1 MGNIFAGVK
10 RININPPIGIK
21 RPGIR
26 LFADP
31 IQSIE
36 SDLTAT
42 ALVLKHNGNKIAI
55 IACDLAFIPIEDDK
69 NWREIIGKEIG
80 TNRSHIM
87 INCSHTHSGP
97 AFPSWIEED
106 PEQMKLQEKY
116 YENLKNNLINVT
128 KLANENLVECRIGA
142 DFGNVVIGMYRRETG
157 EDGRDILGEVPE
169 APIDPSV
176 GVVRVDDTD
185 GNNLV
190 TLFSYG
196 CHPVTMG
203 PRSML
208 ASSDYPGAA
217 REIVENTLGGL
228 SMFLQACGGNIN
240 PIYGIGYEVDC
251 RDTKNRTG
259 HILGSEVVKVASNI
273 RTNIKLGKRKPLGN
287 IPNIKFRAW
296 DPVEDTD
303 NNEIRALEKTV
314 GLDFI
319 DLPPLEKAEEIH
331 NEWKNKLT
339 ESRKNDAK
347 DWEISVAKR
356 FTNWSSNLLQAIRKN
371 NPPLEVIIQAFK
383 INEIVFASISME
395 SFFETGIEIKN
406 RSPYKHTQVL
416 GYTNGTVGYLPRAKD
431 FPKDGWKITERYAV
445 PDLFFQS
452 YSLPTAIKP
461 ESEEKVVDE
470 LSNLILQLK

>member
-1 MGNIFAGVK
+1 M
-10 RININPPIGIK
+10 
-21 RPGIR
+21 
-26 LFADP
+26 
-31 IQSIE
+31 
-36 SDLTAT
+36 
-42 ALVLKHNGNKIAI
+42 VLEHNDTKIAI

-69 NWREIIGKEIG
+69 KWREIIGKEIG
-80 TNRSHIM
+80 ANRSHIM

-97 AFPSWIEED
+97 AFPSWIEEN
-106 PEQMKLQEKY
+106 PEQMRLQEEYQDNLFNK
-116 YENLKNNLINVT
+116 LKNVV
-128 KLANENLVECRIGA
+128 KSANENLVQCRIGA
-142 DFGNVVIGMYRRETG
+142 DFGHADIGMYRRETG

-217 REIVENTLGGL
+217 REVVENTLGGL
-228 SMFLQACGGNIN
+228 SMFLQGCGGNIN
-240 PIYGIGYEVDC
+240 PIHGIGYEVDC

-273 RTNIKLGKRKPLGN
+273 RTNLKLGERKPLGN
-287 IPNIKFRAW
+287 IPNVKFRAW
-296 DPVEDTD
+296 DPVEDTKK
-303 NNEIRALEKTV
+303 NEIKALEKSI
-314 GLDFI
+314 GLDLI
-319 DLPPLEKAEEIH
+319 DLPPLAEAEGIH
-331 NEWKNKLT
+331 KEWVNKLT
-339 ESRKNDAK
+339 ESTKNDAK

-356 FTNWSSNLLQAIRKN
+356 FTNWSSNLVEAIRN
-371 NPPLEVIIQAFK
+371 DNPPIEVIIQAFK
-383 INEIVFASISME
+383 VNEIVFASISME
-395 SFFETGIEIKN
+395 SFFETGIKIKN
-406 RSPYKHTQVL
+406 RSPFNHTQVL
-416 GYTNGTVGYLPRAKD
+416 GYTNGTVGYLPRAED

-452 YSLPTAIKP
+452 YSLPAAIKP

-470 LSNLILQLK
+470 LSNLISQLK

>member
-1 MGNIFAGVK
+1 MEKLLAGVE

-42 ALVLKHNGNKIAI
+42 ALVLEHNDNKIAI
-55 IACDLAFIPIEDDK
+55 IACDLALIPIEDDK
-69 NWREIIGKEIG
+69 KWREIIGKEIG
-80 TNRSHIM
+80 ANRSHIM

-97 AFPSWIEED
+97 AFPSWIEEN
-106 PEQMKLQEKY
+106 PEQMRLQEEYQDNLFNK
-116 YENLKNNLINVT
+116 LKNVV
-128 KLANENLVECRIGA
+128 KSANENLVQCRIGA
-142 DFGNVVIGMYRRETG
+142 DFGHADIGMYRRETG

-185 GNNLV
+185 GINLV

-217 REIVENTLGGL
+217 REVVENTLGGL
-228 SMFLQACGGNIN
+228 SMFLQGCGGNIN
-240 PIYGIGYEVDC
+240 PIHGIGYEVDC
-251 RDTKNRTG
+251 RDTINRTG

-273 RTNIKLGKRKPLGN
+273 RTNLKLGERKPLGN
-287 IPNIKFRAW
+287 IPNVKFRAW
-296 DPVEDTD
+296 DPVEDTKK
-303 NNEIRALEKTV
+303 NELKALEKSI
-314 GLDFI
+314 GLDLM
-319 DLPPLEKAEEIH
+319 DLPPLAEAEGIH
-331 NEWKNKLT
+331 KEWVNKLT
-339 ESRKNDAK
+339 ESTKNDAK

-356 FTNWSSNLLQAIRKN
+356 ITTWSSNLVEAIRN
-371 NPPLEVIIQAFK
+371 DNPPIEVIIQAFK
-383 INEIVFASISME
+383 VNEIVFASISME
-395 SFFETGIEIKN
+395 SFFETGIKIKN
-406 RSPYKHTQVL
+406 RSPFNHTQVL
-416 GYTNGTVGYLPRAKD
+416 GYTNGTVGYLPRAED

-452 YSLPTAIKP
+452 YSLPAAIKP

-470 LSNLILQLK
+470 LSNLISQLK

>member
-1 MGNIFAGVK
+1 
-10 RININPPIGIK
+10 
-21 RPGIR
+21 
-26 LFADP
+26 
-31 IQSIE
+31 
-36 SDLTAT
+36 
-42 ALVLKHNGNKIAI
+42 
-55 IACDLAFIPIEDDK
+55 
-69 NWREIIGKEIG
+69 
-80 TNRSHIM
+80 
-87 INCSHTHSGP
+87 
-97 AFPSWIEED
+97 
-106 PEQMKLQEKY
+106 
-116 YENLKNNLINVT
+116 
-128 KLANENLVECRIGA
+128 CRIGA
-142 DFGNVVIGMYRRETG
+142 DFGHVVIGMYRRETG

-240 PIYGIGYEVDC
+240 PVYGIGYEVDC

-303 NNEIRALEKTV
+303 NNQIRALEKTV

>member
-1 MGNIFAGVK
+1 MEKLLAGVE

-42 ALVLKHNGNKIAI
+42 ALVLEHNDNKIAI
-55 IACDLAFIPIEDDK
+55 IACDLALIPIEDDK
-69 NWREIIGKEIG
+69 KWREIIGKEIG
-80 TNRSHIM
+80 ANRSHIM

-97 AFPSWIEED
+97 AFPSWIEEN
-106 PEQMKLQEKY
+106 PEQMRLQEEYQDNLFNK
-116 YENLKNNLINVT
+116 LKNVV
-128 KLANENLVECRIGA
+128 KSANENLVQCRIGA
-142 DFGNVVIGMYRRETG
+142 DFGHADIGMYRRETG

-169 APIDPSV
+169 APTDPSV

-217 REIVENTLGGL
+217 REVVENTLGGL
-228 SMFLQACGGNIN
+228 SMFLQGCGGNIN
-240 PIYGIGYEVDC
+240 PIHGIGYEVDC

-273 RTNIKLGKRKPLGN
+273 RTNLKLGERKPLGN
-287 IPNIKFRAW
+287 IPNVKFRAW
-296 DPVEDTD
+296 DPVEDTKK
-303 NNEIRALEKTV
+303 NEIKALEKSI
-314 GLDFI
+314 GLDLI
-319 DLPPLEKAEEIH
+319 DLPPLAEAEGIH
-331 NEWKNKLT
+331 KEWVNKLT
-339 ESRKNDAK
+339 ESTKNDAK

-356 FTNWSSNLLQAIRKN
+356 FTNWSSNLVEAIRN
-371 NPPLEVIIQAFK
+371 DNPPIEVIIQAFK
-383 INEIVFASISME
+383 VNEIVFASISME
-395 SFFETGIEIKN
+395 SFFETGIKIKN
-406 RSPYKHTQVL
+406 RSPFNHTQVL
-416 GYTNGTVGYLPRAKD
+416 GYTNGTVGYLPRAED

-452 YSLPTAIKP
+452 YSLPAAIKP

-470 LSNLILQLK
+470 LSNLISQLK

>member
-1 MGNIFAGVK
+1 MEKLLAGVE

-42 ALVLKHNGNKIAI
+42 ALVLEHNDNKIAI
-55 IACDLAFIPIEDDK
+55 IACDLALIPIEDDK
-69 NWREIIGKEIG
+69 KWREIIGKEIG
-80 TNRSHIM
+80 ANRSHIM

-97 AFPSWIEED
+97 AFPSWIEEN
-106 PEQMKLQEKY
+106 PEQMRLQEEYQDNLFNK
-116 YENLKNNLINVT
+116 LKNVV
-128 KLANENLVECRIGA
+128 KSANENLVQCRIGA
-142 DFGNVVIGMYRRETG
+142 DFGHADIGMYRRETG

-217 REIVENTLGGL
+217 REVVENTLGGM
-228 SMFLQACGGNIN
+228 SMFLQGCGGNIN
-240 PIYGIGYEVDC
+240 PIHGIGYEVDC

-273 RTNIKLGKRKPLGN
+273 RTNLKLGERKPLGN
-287 IPNIKFRAW
+287 IPNVKFRAW
-296 DPVEDTD
+296 DPVEDTKK
-303 NNEIRALEKTV
+303 NEIKALEKSI
-314 GLDFI
+314 GLDLI
-319 DLPPLEKAEEIH
+319 DLPPLAEAEEIH
-331 NEWKNKLT
+331 KEWVNKLT
-339 ESRKNDAK
+339 ESTKNDAK

-356 FTNWSSNLLQAIRKN
+356 FTNWSSNLVEAIRN
-371 NPPLEVIIQAFK
+371 DNPPIEVIIQAFK
-383 INEIVFASISME
+383 VNEIVFASISME
-395 SFFETGIEIKN
+395 SFFETGIKIKN
-406 RSPYKHTQVL
+406 RSPFEHTQVL
-416 GYTNGTVGYLPRAKD
+416 GYTNGTVGYLPRAEE

-452 YSLPTAIKP
+452 YSLPAAIKP
-461 ESEEKVVDE
+461 ESEGKVVDE
-470 LSNLILQLK
+470 LSNLISQLQ

>member
-1 MGNIFAGVK
+1 MENIQAGVE

-42 ALVLKHNGNKIAI
+42 ALVLHYNDTKIAI
-55 IACDLAFIPIEDDK
+55 LACDLSFIPIKVDK
-69 NWREIIGKEIG
+69 ILRENIGKEIG
-80 TNRSHIM
+80 TTRSHVM

-97 AFPSWIEED
+97 AFPSWTEEET
-106 PEQMKLQEKY
+106 EQTRLQEEY
-116 YENLKNNLINVT
+116 QENLINKLINVT
-128 KLANENLVECRIGA
+128 KLADKNIVKCRIGA
-142 DFGNVVIGMYRRETG
+142 DFGKTVIGIYRRETG
-157 EDGRDILGEVPE
+157 KDGRDILGEVPE

-176 GVVRVDDTD
+176 GVVRVDDIN
-185 GNNLV
+185 GKNLA

-217 REIVENTLGGL
+217 REIIENALGGL
-228 SMFLQACGGNIN
+228 SMFLQGCGGNIN

-259 HILGSEVVKVASNI
+259 HILGSEVIKVASNI
-273 RTNIKLGKRKPLGN
+273 RTNLKLGQRKPLGV
-287 IPNIKFRAW
+287 IPNIKFRTW
-296 DPVEDTD
+296 EPIEDTNKHD
-303 NNEIRALEKTV
+303 IRALEKIV
-314 GLDFI
+314 NLDFI
-319 DLPPLEKAEEIH
+319 DLPSLKKAEEIH
-331 NEWKNKLT
+331 QEWKNKLT
-339 ESRKNDAK
+339 DSINNDAR

-356 FTNWSSNLLQAIRKN
+356 FTKWSSILIQAVKN
-371 NPPLEVIIQAFK
+371 DNPPLEVVTQVLK

-395 SFFETGIEIKN
+395 SFFETGIKIKET
-406 RSPYKHTQVL
+406 SPYKHTQVL
-416 GYTNGTVGYLPRAKD
+416 GYTNGSVGYLPRAED
-431 FPKDGWKITERYAV
+431 YPKDGWKITERYAV
-445 PDLFFQS
+445 PDLVFQN
-452 YSLPTAIKP
+452 YSLPTAVKP
-461 ESEEKVVDE
+461 ESEQKVVDE
-470 LSNLILQLK
+470 VSKLILQLN

>member
-1 MGNIFAGVK
+1 MEKLLAGVE

-42 ALVLKHNGNKIAI
+42 ALVLEHNDNKIAI
-55 IACDLAFIPIEDDK
+55 IACDLALIPIEDDK
-69 NWREIIGKEIG
+69 KWREIIGKEIG
-80 TNRSHIM
+80 ANRSHIM

-97 AFPSWIEED
+97 AFPSWIEEN
-106 PEQMKLQEKY
+106 PEQMRLQEEYQDNLFNK
-116 YENLKNNLINVT
+116 LKNVV
-128 KLANENLVECRIGA
+128 KSANENLVQCRIGA
-142 DFGNVVIGMYRRETG
+142 DFGHADIGMYRRETG

-169 APIDPSV
+169 APTDPSV

-217 REIVENTLGGL
+217 REVVENTLGGL
-228 SMFLQACGGNIN
+228 SMFLQGCGGNIN
-240 PIYGIGYEVDC
+240 PIHGIGYEVDC

-273 RTNIKLGKRKPLGN
+273 RTNLKLGERKPLGN
-287 IPNIKFRAW
+287 IPNVKFRAW
-296 DPVEDTD
+296 DPVEDTKK
-303 NNEIRALEKTV
+303 NEIKALEKSI
-314 GLDFI
+314 GLDLI
-319 DLPPLEKAEEIH
+319 DLPPLAEAEGIH
-331 NEWKNKLT
+331 KEWVNKLT
-339 ESRKNDAK
+339 ESTKNDAK

-356 FTNWSSNLLQAIRKN
+356 FTNWSSNLVEAIRN
-371 NPPLEVIIQAFK
+371 DNPPIEVIIQAFK
-383 INEIVFASISME
+383 VNEIVFASISME
-395 SFFETGIEIKN
+395 SFFETGIKIKN
-406 RSPYKHTQVL
+406 RSPFNHTQVL
-416 GYTNGTVGYLPRAKD
+416 GYTNGTVGYLPRAED

-452 YSLPTAIKP
+452 YSLPAAIKP

-470 LSNLILQLK
+470 LSNLISQLN